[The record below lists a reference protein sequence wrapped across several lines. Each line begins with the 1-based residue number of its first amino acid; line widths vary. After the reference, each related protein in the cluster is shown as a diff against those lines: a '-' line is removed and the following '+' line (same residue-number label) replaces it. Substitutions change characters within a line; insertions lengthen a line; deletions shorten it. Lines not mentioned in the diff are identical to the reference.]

1 MHELV
6 LIVTWPQA
14 SRRVDDLFEDLKDG
28 HSLLSLL
35 EVLSGEYLQREK
47 GRMRFHQLQNVETVL
62 NFLRSKNV
70 STPVTFLIFLCGKN
84 WTTCL
89 ACTSAAVAG
98 YVRNKLFI
106 STDYYYFKEIIVAFA
121 KALNKRNCPNKT

>member
-1 MHELV
+1 MPDP
-6 LIVTWPQA
+6 IQA

-35 EVLSGEYLQREK
+35 EVLSGEYLPREK

-70 STPVTFLIFLCGKN
+70 SEHRSRTLEKALLWLN
-84 WTTCL
+84 
-89 ACTSAAVAG
+89 AG
-98 YVRNKLFI
+98 YRITGRSPRLI
-106 STDYYYFKEIIVAFA
+106 
-121 KALNKRNCPNKT
+121 